1 MSIKNYAD
9 NVFINC
15 PFDEE
20 FDDIFHAMVFAIFDC
35 GFTARCAREENNGA
49 DVRIEK
55 IAKIIKQSKYGIH
68 DISRTEPCTKTKLPR
83 FNMPLELGMFMGA
96 KRYGD
101 SQQKKKV
108 CLITDKVKYRY
119 FKYIS
124 DINGQDIQAH
134 GNNIT
139 KSVRLVSDWLRNSSK
154 RKTIPGG
161 TEIARRYKLF
171 SKELPEMCSV
181 SKIKPKELGFNDYSE
196 FVSEWI
202 RQNKTV

>member
-1 MSIKNYAD
+1 MTIRNYAD

-15 PFDEE
+15 PFDEK
-20 FDDIFHAMVFAIFDC
+20 FDDMFHAIVFAVFDC

-55 IAKIIKQSKYGIH
+55 IANIIRQSKYGIH
-68 DISRTEPCTKTKLPR
+68 DISRTELCSKTNLPR

-101 SQQKKKV
+101 AQQKQKV
-108 CLITDKVKYRY
+108 CLITDKTKYRY

-134 GNNIT
+134 GNKIT
-139 KSVRLVSDWLRNSSK
+139 TSVKLVSDWLRNSSK
-154 RKTIPGG
+154 RDTIPGG
-161 TEIARRYKLF
+161 IEIARRYKLF
-171 SKELPEMCSV
+171 SKELPEICKV
-181 SKIKPKELGFNDYSE
+181 SKIEKKELGFNDYST
-196 FVSEWI
+196 FTSEWI
-202 RQNKTV
+202 RQNKTA

>member
-1 MSIKNYAD
+1 MTLKNYAD

-55 IAKIIKQSKYGIH
+55 IANIIKQSKYGIH

-171 SKELPEMCSV
+171 SKELPEMCRV
-181 SKIKPKELGFNDYSE
+181 SKIKHKELGFNDYSE

>member
-1 MSIKNYAD
+1 VTLKNYAD

-55 IAKIIKQSKYGIH
+55 IANIIKQSKYGIH

-171 SKELPEMCSV
+171 SKELPEMCRV
-181 SKIKPKELGFNDYSE
+181 SKIKHKELGFNDYSE